1 MPLIF
6 KVFAMQNIKVLDDKK
21 LRVFSP
27 KGSLKAASQSE
38 VIFQLNNLKNLL
50 PSVVVKV
57 YIYAWMYIFYL
68 MIDTMFV

>member
-21 LRVFSP
+21 LRVFAP

-57 YIYAWMYIFYL
+57 YIYMHGCIYF
-68 MIDTMFV
+68 T